1 MRFYVETTA
10 TKSLSAT
17 VQAAA
22 IRCGMRRTVLAIS
35 LLVSATALVV
45 LALPALPFGAAPVP
59 RPDVRIALVDPYAEA
74 PLDAYA
80 ALRDA
85 LLADDLAALRAI
97 AGGDDYRAYRAAN
110 HVARHPDATPG
121 ERLAAFDR
129 VLALRVE
136 DPLER
141 VHRRRLMLEV
151 AATAEAA
158 GDADRALDA
167 YRQALPEAAAIT
179 ALARLIDDP
188 YRLANVYFQAG
199 QNRRALEALDGRAAP
214 SIEAPAYRAI
224 GEHAKA
230 LDAFRRWLAEVP
242 TSREAAE
249 GEAWSLFSLERWG
262 EADAAFAA
270 LGASGNY
277 GRGLIAG
284 RQGRIDDGVRFL
296 LETGIASQQWIATG
310 WLEARGRE
318 RDAIDAYL
326 RIARG
331 GNATYA
337 DDAAY
342 RALVLARRLGDHETA
357 AVAADL
363 VPDGSYFALL
373 LGRPLALPGPSTLDI
388 RESEVVALA
397 TALAQVHD
405 HDAARGELVF
415 AMRASD
421 DPAEIVALAE
431 ALQLVHGEF
440 RQSMRAAN
448 ALIGEGVVDER
459 VWRLAWPQAHPDAVG
474 RYADAFDVEPALV
487 WSVMRQESAFSTVAL
502 SHANAMGL
510 MQVIPSTWN
519 WLAELQRETPGDPY
533 DPTANVRYGT
543 YYLRWL
549 LDYFDGDMELV
560 VTSYNRG
567 QGYMRR
573 LFQGDVVQGDKDE
586 MYRHIDAL
594 ETREYLQRVMV
605 NLETYRQLYG
615 SDLGSLADAR
625 P

>member
-1 MRFYVETTA
+1 
-10 TKSLSAT
+10 
-17 VQAAA
+17 
-22 IRCGMRRTVLAIS
+22 MRRTVLAIS

-45 LALPALPFGAAPVP
+45 LALPALPFGASPVP

-80 ALRDA
+80 DLRDA
-85 LLADDLAALRAI
+85 LLADDLAGLRAI
-97 AGGDDYRAYRAAN
+97 AEGDDYRAYRAAN
-110 HVARHPDATPG
+110 HVARHPGATPA

-141 VHRRRLMLEV
+141 AHRRRLMLEV

-158 GDADRALDA
+158 GDADRAVDA

-199 QNRRALEALDGRAAP
+199 QHRRALEALDGRAAP

-242 TSREAAE
+242 ASREAAE
-249 GEAWSLFSLERWG
+249 GEAWSLFSLERWD

-270 LGASGNY
+270 LGAAGSY

-284 RQGRIDDGVRFL
+284 RQGRVDDGVRHL
-296 LETGIASQQWIATG
+296 LATGVASQQWIATG
-310 WLEARGRE
+310 WLESRGRE
-318 RDAIDAYL
+318 REAIDAYL

-342 RALVLARRLGDHETA
+342 RALVLAQRLGDDEAA
-357 AVAADL
+357 AVAAEL

-373 LGRPLALPGPSTLDI
+373 LGRPLALPAQSTLDQ
-388 RESEVVALA
+388 REPEALA
-397 TALAQVHD
+397 LARALAQVHD

-421 DPAEIVALAE
+421 EPAEIVALAE
-431 ALQLVHGEF
+431 ALQTVHGEF

-448 ALIGEGVVDER
+448 ALIGQGVVDER
-459 VWRLAWPQAHPDAVG
+459 VWRLAWPQAYPDAVA
-474 RYADAFDVEPALV
+474 RYAEAFDVEPALV
-487 WSVMRQESAFSTVAL
+487 WSVMRQESAFSPVAL

-519 WLAELQRETPGDPY
+519 WLAELQREPPGDPY

-573 LFQGDVVQGDKDE
+573 LFQGDVVRGDKDE